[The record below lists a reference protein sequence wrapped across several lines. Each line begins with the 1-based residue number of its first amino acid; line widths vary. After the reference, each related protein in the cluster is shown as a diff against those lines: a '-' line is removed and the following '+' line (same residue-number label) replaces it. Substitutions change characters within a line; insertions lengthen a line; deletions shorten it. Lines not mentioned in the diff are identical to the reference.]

1 MYYLTENGVEKS
13 IEAWK
18 IIIPL
23 HDNERKEFPEE
34 VITSIKTRI
43 VNEFGGLTAINVI
56 GQWQSGKELF
66 TDRNI
71 QIIVDVPVKDHERT
85 TAFFRDFK
93 DKLREELKQHKIYV
107 TFENS
112 ASELL
117 SVNEF
122 LQELG
127 FEVSSDQ
134 PQLLTQDALQKIIEQ
149 SDRVQ
154 ERSGYRTLSLT
165 RNVKLKQVVWEREM
179 LGTKLRTTFEDN
191 YPTNAV
197 ILSADKLED
206 YFQEDT
212 FGKPLIVV
220 GDYEYQSFILDK
232 ERRRY
237 IVGDPAL
244 FSKYDKGDLEPL
256 YGPHAWH
263 GTLRTSEFIPTYVE
277 ELLINYIILRELGT
291 RKERI
296 IMNVGSDGSAQS
308 VGDLRLLCP
317 AVIPDQDV
325 QKAILDNFIKAKKMY
340 ESGTIDRIALM
351 QAKVLNRYNEKKAMI
366 IGSRNLMNG

>member
-1 MYYLTENGVEKS
+1 MYYLAENGVEKS
-13 IEAWK
+13 IETWK
-18 IIIPL
+18 IIVPL
-23 HDNERKEFPEE
+23 HDNEKKEFPEE
-34 VITSIKTRI
+34 IITSIKTRI

-56 GQWQSGKELF
+56 GQWQSGEELF

-71 QIIVDVPVKDHERT
+71 QMIVDVPVKDHERT
-85 TAFFRDFK
+85 TAFFLNFK

-122 LQELG
+122 LKELG
-127 FEVSSDQ
+127 FEVIPEQ
-134 PQLLTQDALQKIIEQ
+134 PQSLTQDDVQNLIRQ
-149 SDRVQ
+149 SDKVQ
-154 ERSGYRTLSLT
+154 KRLGYRTLSLT
-165 RNVKLKQVVWEREM
+165 RDAHLKNIIWEREI
-179 LGTKLRTTFEDN
+179 LGTKLCTRFEDK
-191 YPTNAV
+191 YPADAV
-197 ILSADKLED
+197 ILSADNLED
-206 YFQEDT
+206 YFKMDY
-212 FGKPLIVV
+212 FGKLLVVV

-237 IVGDPAL
+237 VVGDPAS

-277 ELLINYIILRELGT
+277 EILINYIILRELGA

-296 IMNVGSDGSAQS
+296 VINVGSDGSMQS
-308 VGDLRLLCP
+308 VGRLLLGCP
-317 AVIPDQDV
+317 AYIPDKAV
-325 QKAILDNFIKAKKMY
+325 QIAIMDGFIRAKNLY
-340 ESGTIDRIALM
+340 ENGTIDEIALM
-351 QAKVLNRYNEKKAMI
+351 QAKVLNRYNEKRALIK
-366 IGSRNLMNG
+366 GSRKLMSR